1 MQEEERSLES
11 LVIGGVAAAIFL
23 TAVGLIVVTLN
34 LKPGNSGKKTLS
46 GSKSCKTGSSTC
58 IRLMAYYLYFLAL
71 CVCPDIRCVKYLQS
85 YTACICGSF
94 LTICFQMCSFII
106 YYIYSQLACG
116 DVQPNIDCPFFFSS
130 SELSFNLTSRSLT
143 KAAG

>member
-34 LKPGNSGKKTLS
+34 LKPGNSGKKTL
-46 GSKSCKTGSSTC
+46 KSCKTGSSTC
-58 IRLMAYYLYFLAL
+58 IRLLAYYLYFLAL

-94 LTICFQMCSFII
+94 STICFHMCSFN
-106 YYIYSQLACG
+106 IYSQLACG
-116 DVQPNIDCPFFFSS
+116 VEMSS
-130 SELSFNLTSRSLT
+130 QILIALSSFLHQSCRST
-143 KAAG
+143 